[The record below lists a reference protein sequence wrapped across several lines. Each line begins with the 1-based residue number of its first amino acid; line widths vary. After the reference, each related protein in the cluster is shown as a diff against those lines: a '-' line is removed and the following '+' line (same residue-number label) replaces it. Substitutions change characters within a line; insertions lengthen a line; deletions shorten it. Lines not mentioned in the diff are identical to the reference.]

1 MRDIIFLTDQNIKV
15 VSGPGV
21 FTGLMKQLSHSMN
34 FNLKVVCFENLLNF
48 DFRFTFFN
56 KVRTFLV
63 ILLYSFL
70 ASYYSSLKRKNL
82 VLVNS
87 FYHSLFS
94 VGLDNQVIFV
104 NDLKFRESF
113 IRKILALRI
122 LRSCRLV
129 IANSDF
135 VDGELKSLGINKTIV
150 INKCLDENFTDLD
163 IRKKTSRKQELAD
176 EKISLLFVKS
186 DWKVGGLK
194 DIVSSIGSSNNGS
207 IFLRIVGIPESDL
220 TKVHGLCQ
228 KFLDAGSYEVLPNLG
243 RQEMLSVYLSSH
255 ALINNCEIE
264 AFCLSALEAVATN
277 CVVIAVDHK
286 NVLNSLML
294 IEKFG
299 VSI

>member
-1 MRDIIFLTDQNIKV
+1 MFRKSTKLRFQVYIFCDKIL
-15 VSGPGV
+15 
-21 FTGLMKQLSHSMN
+21 
-34 FNLKVVCFENLLNF
+34 
-48 DFRFTFFN
+48 
-56 KVRTFLV
+56 FLV

-163 IRKKTSRKQELAD
+163 IEKKLHVSKNLLM
-176 EKISLLFVKS
+176 KKYPFSSL
-186 DWKVGGLK
+186 KV
-194 DIVSSIGSSNNGS
+194 IG
-207 IFLRIVGIPESDL
+207 
-220 TKVHGLCQ
+220 K
-228 KFLDAGSYEVLPNLG
+228 
-243 RQEMLSVYLSSH
+243 
-255 ALINNCEIE
+255 
-264 AFCLSALEAVATN
+264 
-277 CVVIAVDHK
+277 
-286 NVLNSLML
+286 
-294 IEKFG
+294 
-299 VSI
+299 